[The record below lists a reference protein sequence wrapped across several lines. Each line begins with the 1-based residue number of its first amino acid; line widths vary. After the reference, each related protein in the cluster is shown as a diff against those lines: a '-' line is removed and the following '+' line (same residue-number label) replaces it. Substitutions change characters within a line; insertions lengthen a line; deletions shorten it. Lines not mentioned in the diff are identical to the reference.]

1 MGTEKPTF
9 SGWQLRR
16 ERDGALEWLI
26 QEGDGYPCSW
36 DEERRQALEM
46 RPGGECCP
54 AIAGYEALE
63 AEGLVERLETATRED
78 GQERVH
84 FRLTDAGR
92 AAASKEDG
100 R

>member
-1 MGTEKPTF
+1 MGLEKPEF
-9 SGWQLRR
+9 SEWQLRR
-16 ERDGALEWLI
+16 EREDALEWLI
-26 QEGDGYPCSW
+26 EEGDGYPRSW
-36 DEERRQALEM
+36 DQERKLAEYFKRGFEN
-46 RPGGECCP
+46 CP

-63 AEGLVERLETATRED
+63 AEGLVERLEIVIRQD

-92 AAASKEDG
+92 AAAQEDG